1 MNVLFDTNVVLDVLL
16 DRQPFSKPAIILFT
30 WAEEGAITGF
40 LGATTV
46 TTICYLAT
54 KAVGKKQAEDS
65 VSKLL
70 AVFSIAPVNRSVLE
84 AALKSSFSDFEDA
97 VLYHAARQANTQAI
111 VTRDMDGFINSKI
124 PVYSPDDLVKM
135 IQALK

>member
-16 DRQPFSKPAIILFT
+16 DRQMFSKPAVILFT
-30 WAEEGAITGF
+30 WAEEGIITGF
-40 LGATTV
+40 LAATTV
-46 TTICYLAT
+46 STIYYLAT
-54 KAVGKKQAEDS
+54 KAVGKKQAEES

-70 AVFSIAPVNRSVLE
+70 AIFSIAPVNRSVLE

-97 VLYHAARQANTQAI
+97 VLYQAACHANTKAI